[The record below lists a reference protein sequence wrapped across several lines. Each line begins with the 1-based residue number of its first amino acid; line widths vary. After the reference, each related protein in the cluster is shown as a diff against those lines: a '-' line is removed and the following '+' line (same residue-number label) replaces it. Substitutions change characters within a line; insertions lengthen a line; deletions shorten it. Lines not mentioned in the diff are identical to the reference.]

1 MDSCPGHGSGLK
13 LTSLKP
19 HPVSRVCIVPFRDKI
34 CCCSRQLL
42 FQSPGRNVRGGH
54 ARIKGYSFNQGVI
67 GTEPQTSSL
76 EASGLRES
84 VLEA

>member
-1 MDSCPGHGSGLK
+1 MDSCPGHSSWLK

-19 HPVSRVCIVPFRDKI
+19 HPVSRVCIVPFWDKM
-34 CCCSRQLL
+34 LL
-42 FQSPGRNVRGGH
+42 LLLQSPGRNVRGGH
-54 ARIKGYSFNQGVI
+54 AKIKGYSFNQGVI